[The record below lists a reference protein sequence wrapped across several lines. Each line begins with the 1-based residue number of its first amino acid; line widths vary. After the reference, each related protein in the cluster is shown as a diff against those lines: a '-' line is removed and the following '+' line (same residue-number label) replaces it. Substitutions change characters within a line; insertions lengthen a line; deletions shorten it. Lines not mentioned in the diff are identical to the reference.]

1 MRCIQYLQILGLATG
16 LAACQNSSDFEYHG
30 PRVPAA
36 LLANS
41 TAPEPQEP
49 AATPAP
55 SPDVSAASNGAQPP
69 ASEAAVA
76 AEPGAPP
83 ASAPGRVLTPVPR
96 ARVDSPAGPIVVPA
110 PERGRPVIVLE
121 DTRTP
126 TEVAEDKAIYDKCI
140 LKAAVRASEGQSPW
154 APPGPS
160 AQEICAK
167 QLGIRKR
174 GEIPENRRR

>member
-1 MRCIQYLQILGLATG
+1 MRYIQFLPMLALAAL
-16 LAACQNSSDFEYHG
+16 LAACQNSSGFEYHG
-30 PRVPAA
+30 PRLPAA
-36 LLANS
+36 VLAS
-41 TAPEPQEP
+41 AVPPPP
-49 AATPAP
+49 AEAAPAP
-55 SPDVSAASNGAQPP
+55 PAP
-69 ASEAAVA
+69 ASETAVV
-76 AEPGAPP
+76 AEPGALPP
-83 ASAPGRVLTPVPR
+83 SPPGRVLTPVPR

-110 PERGRPVIVLE
+110 PERGRPVVVLE

-126 TEVAEDKAIYDKCI
+126 TEIAEDKAIYDKCI

-174 GEIPENRRR
+174 GETPENRRR